1 MTIAP
6 HAIRRFAGLF
16 GSSNPIGKI
25 PEGALLVADNCYQR
39 SADILESRRGY
50 KASASCAAPIN
61 ALTFKQGVAVAITYD
76 NPGAGITGTL
86 RKYDPAANA
95 WTTLPMNPGAL
106 TIDKPGGIAGV
117 DTRFVSAQKA
127 LYFQSKYGLTKIED
141 IATGVCRCALTSP
154 LPAGA
159 GSLAGLYGTTGGT
172 ILSGAGNN
180 WLANGNSV
188 AYRLTICRFGANG
201 ELIESTPS
209 DRLIFTNSTGS
220 AGRPS
225 VDGTNGPL
233 SSPDSFIRVYR
244 SVQATGTPSDE
255 MFLVAERIAAPVGGI
270 MANGFQ
276 DSGLFQGGTG
286 LDDQTSDSALSVPL
300 YTNANTGGTL
310 AIANEQAPLSVD
322 LAWFRG
328 RLYGLNT
335 SVRQNV
341 SVRIIGTGTGGINA
355 GDYFYLGGHKIVF
368 STLNMDIFGIVYTVT
383 IYTAGTVSANIEF
396 TARNIAQAVGYNF
409 DPSPGIA
416 LPTTALG
423 SPLYTEIIANT
434 PTVGG
439 VGGNDSGFI
448 ILRSLLPGTPQFT
461 FQTNGSNG
469 WDRDYTAGLASSN
482 NAQAA
487 GISWSNINEPEG
499 FPLANNTLIGDP
511 TAAGQRC
518 IALKEAL
525 FVFKQDGLW
534 KLTDDGSSLGPL
546 IQPVDPTIRLVA
558 PETAVALDNFI
569 LALCDQGVVLI
580 SETGAVV
587 NISHQQIERELFEL
601 MANVGSSALA
611 NLAFG
616 VAYPGE
622 HTYILSLPESSNAS
636 ACTRQYVYN
645 LQTQTWD
652 SWTIP
657 GVLCGAVNPDTGQL
671 YFGRTDGTI
680 WIERK
685 NFDSSDYQD
694 PGFTITSPTT
704 SAVSSMVFAGD
715 LRSGATPFAVGDLVQ
730 QFQAIHALRQR
741 VVAVSYSSGSNQTTV
756 TLDAVPRYAWNNAV
770 PLTVSKAI
778 QCAMTFLPFYANEP
792 LQDKEWGDAYLSF
805 RYCDVDFLT
814 VGFTSEKYPIPQ
826 GTNPAQERIN
836 NADGS
841 AAPIT
846 LQAWAPSPWGKAV
859 WGRQAKDVILR
870 CSLPQDIQGYA
881 AQLTLSLAIPCAYS
895 RFELSAIDVK
905 IAGETSQVS
914 R

>member
-1 MTIAP
+1 MTITP

-16 GSSNPIGKI
+16 GSSNPLGRV

-86 RKYDPAANA
+86 RKYDPATNA

-106 TIDKPGGIAGV
+106 TIDRPGSIAGV

-141 IATGVCRCALTSP
+141 IATGVCRVAVGKPTTVTCTES
-154 LPAGA
+154 GFTF
-159 GSLAGLYGTTGGT
+159 SIGTFANVSGPPGFLHTG
-172 ILSGAGNN
+172 NQ
-180 WLANGNSV
+180 V
-188 AYRLTICRFGANG
+188 AYRFTNCRFGANG
-201 ELIESTPS
+201 ELIESEPS
-209 DRLIFTNSTGS
+209 DRFIVANSSGSDQNVLISLANVWLVPTDT
-220 AGRPS
+220 
-225 VDGTNGPL
+225 
-233 SSPDSFIRVYR
+233 FIRVYR
-244 SVQATGTPSDE
+244 TKQAVAASEEYFLVREVVPSLSQGVGADGFFTPFGVGGPGGYASTLDQATDTT
-255 MFLVAERIAAPVGGI
+255 
-270 MANGFQ
+270 
-276 DSGLFQGGTG
+276 LF
-286 LDDQTSDSALSVPL
+286 VPL
-300 YTNANTGGTL
+300 YTNAQTGGTS
-310 AIANEQAPLSVD
+310 AVSNVSAPLAAD
-322 LAWFRG
+322 MAFFRG
-328 RLYGLNT
+328 RMYALNT
-335 SVRQNV
+335 VGCGRLFA
-341 SVRIIGTGTGGINA
+341 RIIGTGTGGIVD
-355 GDYFYLGGHKIVF
+355 GDSF
-368 STLNMDIFGIVYTVT
+368 TLNGAKFSFRSSGFGFAANITALDTIGTVT
-383 IYTAGTVSANIEF
+383 QNTDV
-396 TARNIAQAVGYNF
+396 TARFLTGLTNAYLAGAAGW
-409 DPSPGIA
+409 SA
-416 LPTTALG
+416 TTG
-423 SPLYTEIIANT
+423 SPLASAIMVRSA
-434 PTVGG
+434 G
-439 VGGNDSGFI
+439 VAGDGSDSG
-448 ILRSLLPGTPQFT
+448 SLEFESVLPGVSFL
-461 FQTNGSNG
+461 FQTSSSSG
-469 WDRDYTAGLASSN
+469 WDRNYTGGTASSN
-482 NAQAA
+482 NAQIA
-487 GISWSNINEPEG
+487 GLMWSNQGEPEG
-499 FPLANNTLIGDP
+499 FPLANNASIGDP

-534 KLTDDGSSLGPL
+534 KLTDDGSGFGPI
-546 IQPVDPTIRLVA
+546 IQPIDPTIRLVA

-601 MANVGSSALA
+601 MANVGSSTLA
-611 NLAFG
+611 NLAFA
-616 VAYPGE
+616 VAYPSE
-622 HTYILSLPESSNAS
+622 HTYILSLPESSNAT

-645 LQTQTWD
+645 LKTQTWD

-657 GVLCGAVNPDTGQL
+657 GVLCGAVHPDTGQL
-671 YFGRTDGTI
+671 YFGRTDGTL

-694 PGFTITSPTT
+694 PGFTIASPTT
-704 SAVSSMVFAGD
+704 SAVSSMVFTGD

-778 QCAMTFLPFYANEP
+778 QCGMTFLPFYADEP

-826 GTNPAQERIN
+826 GTNPAQERVN

-841 AAPIT
+841 AAPIP
-846 LQAWAPSPWGKAV
+846 LQVWAPSPWGKAV